1 MKERARRALPTL
13 RRDVPGGIMA
23 GVVMLPIA
31 LGLGT
36 VSGLGPLAGL
46 YGAIAVAGFAAV
58 FGGAR
63 GLISGPGIM
72 TALAIAVVVSEP
84 ANSIPEALTVIVL
97 AGLIQIGFGALRFGQ
112 YVSYVPSSLLVGFY
126 TAVGVLLIALQMPL
140 ALGAPA
146 VSGNLSEIAPALP
159 AALANPN
166 YHAVAVALIT
176 LAVGAAWRGPLRR
189 LAPAPLAMLVA
200 GTLAGALWFREAPVI
215 GAIPHG
221 APNLYLPVWSPE
233 FLLRAIQP
241 AFSLALIASVDALMM
256 ALLADAITGVRHRP
270 NRELVGQGIANI
282 ASGIAG
288 GVPGEV
294 STPSTLA
301 NLNSGGRSPAAGIVA
316 AAVIAST
323 LVGMGPVIGR
333 TPHAALAAILIVISS
348 RVIDGHF
355 LIRIHRIPR
364 GYAMVAA
371 LTALLVMFVDFATAI
386 LVGLV
391 IAALVGAQRSSEL
404 ELRRLVSVPLL
415 DHKILAVTEIDD
427 GADPFTARAG
437 LVSFPPRL
445 TVASARETARIVGP
459 DLRGHQAV
467 IFDLSRTIYLDET
480 AALLIREFVNTALAA
495 GPRPLPGGCIIAG
508 LSGNPADMLNALGAL
523 NRVPEENIVPDMR
536 AAAQRLRVILE
547 TG

>member
-1 MKERARRALPTL
+1 
-13 RRDVPGGIMA
+13 MA

-31 LGLGT
+31 LGLGA

-58 FGGAR
+58 FGGTR
-63 GLISGPGIM
+63 GLISGPGM
-72 TALAIAVVVSEP
+72 MSALAIAVVISQP
-84 ANSIPEALTVIVL
+84 ANGIPETLTVIVL
-97 AGLIQIGFGALRFGQ
+97 AGLIQIAFGALRFGR

-126 TAVGVLLIALQMPL
+126 TAVGVLLIALQAPL

-146 VSGNLSEIAPALP
+146 VGGNLSEIVLALP
-159 AALANPN
+159 AALASPN

-176 LAVGAAWRGPLRR
+176 LAVGGAWQGPLRR
-189 LAPAPLAMLVA
+189 LAPAPLAMLAA
-200 GTLAGALWFREAPVI
+200 GTLAGALWFHEAPVI
-215 GAIPHG
+215 GAIPRG

-270 NRELVGQGIANI
+270 DRELVGQGIANI
-282 ASGIAG
+282 ASGIVG

-323 LVGMGPVIGR
+323 LVGMAPVIGR
-333 TPHAALAAILIVISS
+333 IPHAALAGILIVIGS
-348 RVIDGHF
+348 RVIDWHF
-355 LIRIHRIPR
+355 LVRIHRIPR
-364 GYAMVAA
+364 GYALVAA

-415 DHKILAVTEIDD
+415 DRKILAVTEIDD
-427 GADPFTARAG
+427 DADPFTARAG

-459 DLRGHQAV
+459 DIKGHQAV

-480 AALLIREFVNTALAA
+480 AALLIREFVNAALAA
-495 GPRPLPGGCIIAG
+495 GPQPLPGGCIIAG
-508 LSGNPADMLNALGAL
+508 LSGNPADMLNALGVL
-523 NRVPEENIVPDMR
+523 NRVPPENIVPDMH
-536 AAAQRLRVILE
+536 AAAQRLRAILE
-547 TG
+547 LETA

>member
-1 MKERARRALPTL
+1 MKERARRALPSL
-13 RRDVPGGIMA
+13 RQDVHGGIMA

-72 TALAIAVVVSEP
+72 SALAIAVVVSET
-84 ANSIPEALTVIVL
+84 ATSIPEALTVIVL
-97 AGLIQIGFGALRFGQ
+97 TGLIQIGVGALGFGR

-126 TAVGVLLIALQMPL
+126 TAVGILLIALQMPL
-140 ALGAPA
+140 VLGVPT
-146 VSGNLSEIAPALP
+146 VTGNLSDVAPALP

-166 YHAVAVALIT
+166 YDAVAVALIT

-189 LAPAPLAMLVA
+189 LAPAPLAMLVV
-200 GTLAGALWFREAPVI
+200 GTLAGTLWFREAPVL

-221 APNLYLPVWSPE
+221 VPNLHLPVWSPE

-270 NRELVGQGIANI
+270 NRLLVGQGVANI
-282 ASGIAG
+282 ASGIVG
-288 GVPGEV
+288 GVPGEA

-301 NLNSGGRSPAAGIVA
+301 NLNSGGRSPAAGIIA
-316 AAVIAST
+316 AAVMASA
-323 LVGMGPVIGR
+323 LLGMGPIIGHI
-333 TPHAALAAILIVISS
+333 PHAALAAILIFVSS
-348 RVIDGHF
+348 QAIDGHF
-355 LIRIHRIPR
+355 LVRLHRIPK
-364 GYAMVAA
+364 GYILVTA
-371 LTALLVMFVDFATAI
+371 LTAMLVMFVDFATAI

-415 DHKILAVTEIDD
+415 DRKILAASDISDD
-427 GADPFTARAG
+427 ADPFTARAG

-459 DLRGHQAV
+459 DLKGHQAV

-480 AALLIREFVNTALAA
+480 AALLIREFVNTTLDA
-495 GPRPLPGGCIIAG
+495 GPQPGGCIVAG

-523 NRVPEENIVPDMR
+523 DRVPEQNMVPDTH

-547 TG
+547 DG